1 MAESKRMIQPGSPPT
16 DSQVAVWIGEKAF
29 GYWKQV
35 AGLIDRNYP
44 GVFVPDWIF
53 GGKKHGWCLRY
64 KKGKSFCTLISEKDR
79 CALVM
84 VFGAEERKKVES
96 VKDRLSPGS
105 RKEYEAAT
113 TYHDGTWVLI
123 TVDSAPVLEDVCL
136 LLAVKRKPNIGK
148 RA

>member
-64 KKGKSFCTLISEKDR
+64 KKGKSL
-79 CALVM
+79 M
-84 VFGAEERKKVES
+84 
-96 VKDRLSPGS
+96 GS
-105 RKEYEAAT
+105 GSSSRSIQRRFWRMYV
-113 TYHDGTWVLI
+113 YSW
-123 TVDSAPVLEDVCL
+123 P
-136 LLAVKRKPNIGK
+136 
-148 RA
+148 